1 LVSSV
6 KARLVRTMIGPASRE
21 AHALVLFR
29 YDAARVVISI
39 DEASHPVEAAR
50 VEAELARGFLAEI
63 APSGSITALRI
74 DPGATPLAR
83 SFARTLAGSMQV
95 TLPSATLSSWNA
107 REVDTQGPHASRYVV
122 VNVAHGARAA
132 SERLALKRTSG
143 PLDAHAE
150 RGDPLAALLRGES
163 VTSGVAE
170 IDFDLAAGELLEI
183 ASDETSD
190 SSLGGRK
197 VAHASSAFE
206 AERISMRT
214 LTSAELE
221 ALARDTAGLRDAPP
235 TALDAR
241 GQELAREEASRHW
254 LAGAS
259 LADIARGL
267 DDEARRPK
275 DGRAFDLFLKV
286 QAYAYLHPSEC
297 AAIARLLASRPPRGI
312 SAETIVAGLASNGSP
327 NAQAALVDVV
337 TTRAARVDAQL
348 TIIPALGMLSHPLPS
363 TEDAVRVL
371 RDSSPRA
378 DVRDTAALA
387 LGIMARSLASTS
399 PERATRIVDESL
411 ANLARDGSS
420 ERAQIFELTVLGN
433 TGAPRIVSDVVRLSH
448 AESPA
453 LRAQAAFALRF
464 VPNAAAEARL
474 LELLT
479 SDDDVHVRSRAA
491 SALSYRERTDES
503 ARVQRARAVDE
514 PDAGVRADLLHTLF
528 AMRSA
533 DPESFAVVSDRRDHD
548 PDQSV
553 RNVAAAFLAKAGI
566 E

>member
-1 LVSSV
+1 VTGGDVSTGASHLVSSV

-50 VEAELARGFLAEI
+50 VEAELARGFLAEV
-63 APSGSITALRI
+63 APSGTITALRI

-95 TLPSATLSSWNA
+95 TLPAATLSSWNA
-107 REVDTQGPHASRYVV
+107 REVDTRGPHASRYVV
-122 VNVAHGARAA
+122 VSDARGARAA

-150 RGDPLAALLRGES
+150 QGDPLAALLRGES

-206 AERISMRT
+206 AERVSVRT
-214 LTSAELE
+214 LTSAELV
-221 ALARDTAGLRDAPP
+221 ALAKGTAGLRNAPP
-235 TALDAR
+235 TALDARDPR

-327 NAQAALVDVV
+327 MAQAAL
-337 TTRAARVDAQL
+337 
-348 TIIPALGMLSHPLPS
+348 G
-363 TEDAVRVL
+363 
-371 RDSSPRA
+371 
-378 DVRDTAALA
+378 
-387 LGIMARSLASTS
+387 
-399 PERATRIVDESL
+399 
-411 ANLARDGSS
+411 
-420 ERAQIFELTVLGN
+420 
-433 TGAPRIVSDVVRLSH
+433 
-448 AESPA
+448 
-453 LRAQAAFALRF
+453 
-464 VPNAAAEARL
+464 
-474 LELLT
+474 
-479 SDDDVHVRSRAA
+479 
-491 SALSYRERTDES
+491 
-503 ARVQRARAVDE
+503 
-514 PDAGVRADLLHTLF
+514 
-528 AMRSA
+528 
-533 DPESFAVVSDRRDHD
+533 
-548 PDQSV
+548 
-553 RNVAAAFLAKAGI
+553 
-566 E
+566 